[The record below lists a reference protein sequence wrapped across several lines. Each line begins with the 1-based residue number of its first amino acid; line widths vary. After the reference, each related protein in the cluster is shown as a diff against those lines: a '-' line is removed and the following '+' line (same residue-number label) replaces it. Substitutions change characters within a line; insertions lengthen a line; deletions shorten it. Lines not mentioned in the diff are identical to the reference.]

1 LDTRAMVSLASILIL
16 NIRGMATPI
25 PAGSKIEGGVARCV
39 CLCLCLCVW
48 GRGGRVRDLYQEI
61 MSTAAAGVAGGW
73 ERRYRGPRG
82 TETAWNLLFAECSR
96 AKKKSCVSAVFNE
109 LSNPCKPCSSR
120 SSLSLA
126 PLLAPLAS
134 PLLRLQGPLKPRPCL
149 ATSPLWSGRQVVPCL
164 TCVQPVGHP
173 TPLSPSLPSSLLR
186 LSPPACSQG
195 ISRFYRE
202 TSSKSRS

>member
-1 LDTRAMVSLASILIL
+1 MAGCCRSILRL
-16 NIRGMATPI
+16 CPLGL
-25 PAGSKIEGGVARCV
+25 GSSVCSAFLGLWGV
-39 CLCLCLCVW
+39 
-48 GRGGRVRDLYQEI
+48 GSG
-61 MSTAAAGVAGGW
+61 
-73 ERRYRGPRG
+73 G
-82 TETAWNLLFAECSR
+82 TEDLEVQKQPGICFSQNAPVQ
-96 AKKKSCVSAVFNE
+96 KKNYCVSAVFNE